1 MAKKKITLEVEMLE
15 LMANEV
21 SSSTCA
27 DIARLILSDLKNENA
42 PKASEAAKIAY
53 KAYQDGI
60 KKQLEKRTPAKKK
73 NIPSW
78 TEFKA
83 YAELKSDNINEVLL
97 RRKYESWIEAGWR
110 CGKKLRPIKVWKTT
124 LLNTLK
130 YLENEKTSRKQAAKY
145 SARDEADEVKTLF
158 S

>member
-21 SSSTCA
+21 SPSTCA
-27 DIARLILSDLKNENA
+27 EIARLILSEVKKKPA
-42 PKASEAAKIAY
+42 PKTSEAASIAY
-53 KAYQDGI
+53 KQYKDGI
-60 KKQLEKRTPAKKK
+60 SKQLEKRTPAKKQ

-78 TEFKA
+78 QEFKL
-83 YAELKSDNINEVLL
+83 YAESKSNNINEILL